1 MEFYE
6 FDDFIQNPDLVN
18 NKTACDSLLSQL
30 LVSTTTI
37 TGDVR
42 DKSRIL
48 YQILFVANKFSQEND
63 MEAPAAVN
71 ITDKGMNLFVNFN
84 YIQKGFGREEYLTVL
99 LHEAYHLLY
108 LHPILLN
115 GNYSEAA
122 NIAEDVVINQQPLID
137 KDVIKRTNGV
147 SLERFTEYVQK
158 AGYDKP
164 IKENYTSPYYLDILN
179 QLNLFQEPDDEPG
192 LVEMMASHGKWKES
206 DNSGDAQETQIKGVI
221 RQLKTG
227 TMTDEDMKQISQIMQ
242 SQLPGELGE
251 MFTQLVDG
259 GIAKRLPTLKSV
271 ITKLMRDEKD
281 KQRTIRAPK
290 PDNGTKVVKKGF
302 KRRYSGAKKVWF
314 FGDTSA
320 SIDFADVEHIIKT
333 LQNQKDKVDAELY
346 LFSDTVYPYSPT
358 EVLTGGTNAQA
369 IFEFLQEQNV
379 DKKTQIVVLTDG
391 YIFEEVDDY
400 GYKNTLWA
408 LTENGTDQYIPQEH
422 KTVKFK

>member
-71 ITDKGMNLFVNFN
+71 ITDKGMNLFINFN

-147 SLERFTEYVQK
+147 SLERFTEYVQQS
-158 AGYDKP
+158 GYDKP
-164 IKENYTSPYYLDILN
+164 IQENEID
-179 QLNLFQEPDDEPG
+179 FVEAEQEVGFDEP
-192 LVEMMASHGKWKES
+192 
-206 DNSGDAQETQIKGVI
+206 VI
-221 RQLKTG
+221 Y
-227 TMTDEDMKQISQIMQ
+227 
-242 SQLPGELGE
+242 
-251 MFTQLVDG
+251 VY
-259 GIAKRLPTLKSV
+259 
-271 ITKLMRDEKD
+271 TK
-281 KQRTIRAPK
+281 
-290 PDNGTKVVKKGF
+290 
-302 KRRYSGAKKVWF
+302 
-314 FGDTSA
+314 
-320 SIDFADVEHIIKT
+320 
-333 LQNQKDKVDAELY
+333 
-346 LFSDTVYPYSPT
+346 
-358 EVLTGGTNAQA
+358 
-369 IFEFLQEQNV
+369 
-379 DKKTQIVVLTDG
+379 
-391 YIFEEVDDY
+391 
-400 GYKNTLWA
+400 
-408 LTENGTDQYIPQEH
+408 
-422 KTVKFK
+422 